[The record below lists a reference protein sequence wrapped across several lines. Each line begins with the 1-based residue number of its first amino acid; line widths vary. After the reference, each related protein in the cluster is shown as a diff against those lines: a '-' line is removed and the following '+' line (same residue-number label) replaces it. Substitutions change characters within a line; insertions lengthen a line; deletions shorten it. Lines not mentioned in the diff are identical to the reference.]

1 MQGEHQV
8 GKVYSREEL
17 LLIGKSV
24 LTLDKTLRVPAES
37 WRNIQNLGLGTALK
51 TRRGKKEPKKKQLNN
66 TSDLQVTYINARSV
80 NNKVDD
86 INEHI
91 KDQKADI
98 CCISETWIKAGREE
112 NATLGALTPE
122 GYQLFHVPRV
132 GKRGGGV
139 AIICRSELDISEQPR
154 DKFNTF
160 EHIEVL
166 LKSHTRCIRLV
177 VLYRPPSGSPQ
188 EFLNELLQY
197 VDGHSTT
204 TGHLLLV
211 GDLNFHFESQT
222 DPNAAKLKDLLYSL
236 NLKQSVKEPTHERG
250 HTLDLVITRQEELD
264 VYELTVTPN
273 TLFDHSTIEFKLP
286 FSKPDLPI
294 KTIKYR
300 KTKDIDIESFTQ
312 DIEESKL
319 IQNPPSDLEQ
329 LVSTY
334 QSTLSEIFDKH
345 APEIEKN
352 FKLRPDSPWYNEEIR
367 KAKRERRKA
376 ERKYRKKKET
386 GYREALKAKQREVNK
401 LCHEAKKEY
410 YNRKIS
416 EGEENSKDLFKVTNT
431 LLHKENSGALPT
443 HSSEKELTNDI
454 GTFFKQKIINLRE
467 QFPAKVRY
475 QSTSSAV
482 STIGDCILQS
492 FKDIT
497 ETDVSKVIKEGNS
510 KSCAL
515 DPIPTSLVK
524 KTLPVL
530 LPVIHSIVNK
540 SLQESTMPSLL
551 KRALVKPL
559 IKKPSLDKENLKN
572 YRPVSNLPYIG
583 KLIEKAAIKQINEH
597 LTENNLHEPL
607 QSAYTTNHS
616 TETALLKV
624 TNDIFMALDK
634 RHCVFLV
641 LLDLSA
647 AFDTIDHD
655 MFLQRLATE
664 YAITGE
670 VVTWMRSYLV
680 NREQNISIN
689 NTLSDKITLDFGF
702 PQGSCI
708 GPFGFKLYT
717 KPLTSIAKKHNVN
730 IHLYADDTQLY
741 VPFDPCNSGECVE
754 AMKRLECCIE
764 EIRVW
769 MTENYLCLND
779 GKTEFLI
786 LGGKADLEKVNI
798 NHVTVGNSKIEA
810 NDTARNIGAHFDST
824 MDMKPHVNRVIRAC
838 YHQIRLIA
846 KIRKYLSMDSA
857 SKLIHAFVT
866 SRLDN
871 LNSLLVELPDYVLN
885 KLQLVQNNAARLVAR
900 EKKSS
905 HVTPLLKQLHWL
917 PIEYRIKYKI
927 VLIVYKCLHEMGPV
941 YLTSLLTGYHPGT
954 SMCLR
959 SDKEE
964 LLDNKRTAKGYG
976 DRAFAK
982 SGPELWNA
990 LPLNIRNSSSVTA
1003 FKSSIKTHYYKIC
1016 YV

>member
-1 MQGEHQV
+1 M
-8 GKVYSREEL
+8 
-17 LLIGKSV
+17 
-24 LTLDKTLRVPAES
+24 
-37 WRNIQNLGLGTALK
+37 
-51 TRRGKKEPKKKQLNN
+51 
-66 TSDLQVTYINARSV
+66 
-80 NNKVDD
+80 
-86 INEHI
+86 
-91 KDQKADI
+91 
-98 CCISETWIKAGREE
+98 
-112 NATLGALTPE
+112 
-122 GYQLFHVPRV
+122 
-132 GKRGGGV
+132 
-139 AIICRSELDISEQPR
+139 
-154 DKFNTF
+154 
-160 EHIEVL
+160 
-166 LKSHTRCIRLV
+166 
-177 VLYRPPSGSPQ
+177 
-188 EFLNELLQY
+188 
-197 VDGHSTT
+197 
-204 TGHLLLV
+204 
-211 GDLNFHFESQT
+211 
-222 DPNAAKLKDLLYSL
+222 
-236 NLKQSVKEPTHERG
+236 
-250 HTLDLVITRQEELD
+250 
-264 VYELTVTPN
+264 
-273 TLFDHSTIEFKLP
+273 
-286 FSKPDLPI
+286 
-294 KTIKYR
+294 
-300 KTKDIDIESFTQ
+300 
-312 DIEESKL
+312 
-319 IQNPPSDLEQ
+319 
-329 LVSTY
+329 
-334 QSTLSEIFDKH
+334 
-345 APEIEKN
+345 
-352 FKLRPDSPWYNEEIR
+352 
-367 KAKRERRKA
+367 
-376 ERKYRKKKET
+376 
-386 GYREALKAKQREVNK
+386 
-401 LCHEAKKEY
+401 
-410 YNRKIS
+410 
-416 EGEENSKDLFKVTNT
+416 
-431 LLHKENSGALPT
+431 
-443 HSSEKELTNDI
+443 
-454 GTFFKQKIINLRE
+454 
-467 QFPAKVRY
+467 
-475 QSTSSAV
+475 
-482 STIGDCILQS
+482 
-492 FKDIT
+492 
-497 ETDVSKVIKEGNS
+497 
-510 KSCAL
+510 
-515 DPIPTSLVK
+515 
-524 KTLPVL
+524 
-530 LPVIHSIVNK
+530 
-540 SLQESTMPSLL
+540 
-551 KRALVKPL
+551 
-559 IKKPSLDKENLKN
+559 
-572 YRPVSNLPYIG
+572 
-583 KLIEKAAIKQINEH
+583 
-597 LTENNLHEPL
+597 HEPL
-607 QSAYTTNHS
+607 QSAYTANHS

>member
-1 MQGEHQV
+1 M
-8 GKVYSREEL
+8 
-17 LLIGKSV
+17 
-24 LTLDKTLRVPAES
+24 
-37 WRNIQNLGLGTALK
+37 
-51 TRRGKKEPKKKQLNN
+51 
-66 TSDLQVTYINARSV
+66 
-80 NNKVDD
+80 
-86 INEHI
+86 
-91 KDQKADI
+91 
-98 CCISETWIKAGREE
+98 
-112 NATLGALTPE
+112 
-122 GYQLFHVPRV
+122 
-132 GKRGGGV
+132 
-139 AIICRSELDISEQPR
+139 
-154 DKFNTF
+154 
-160 EHIEVL
+160 
-166 LKSHTRCIRLV
+166 
-177 VLYRPPSGSPQ
+177 
-188 EFLNELLQY
+188 
-197 VDGHSTT
+197 
-204 TGHLLLV
+204 
-211 GDLNFHFESQT
+211 
-222 DPNAAKLKDLLYSL
+222 
-236 NLKQSVKEPTHERG
+236 
-250 HTLDLVITRQEELD
+250 
-264 VYELTVTPN
+264 
-273 TLFDHSTIEFKLP
+273 
-286 FSKPDLPI
+286 
-294 KTIKYR
+294 
-300 KTKDIDIESFTQ
+300 
-312 DIEESKL
+312 
-319 IQNPPSDLEQ
+319 
-329 LVSTY
+329 
-334 QSTLSEIFDKH
+334 
-345 APEIEKN
+345 
-352 FKLRPDSPWYNEEIR
+352 
-367 KAKRERRKA
+367 
-376 ERKYRKKKET
+376 
-386 GYREALKAKQREVNK
+386 
-401 LCHEAKKEY
+401 
-410 YNRKIS
+410 
-416 EGEENSKDLFKVTNT
+416 TNT

-454 GTFFKQKIINLRE
+454 GKFFKQKIVNLRE

-482 STIGDCILQS
+482 STIGDCIFQT

-497 ETDVSKVIKEGNS
+497 VTDVSKFIKEGNS

-540 SLQESTMPSLL
+540 SIQESTMPSLL

-597 LTENNLHEPL
+597 LAENNLHEPL
-607 QSAYTTNHS
+607 QSAYTANHS

-982 SGPELWNA
+982 SGLELWNA